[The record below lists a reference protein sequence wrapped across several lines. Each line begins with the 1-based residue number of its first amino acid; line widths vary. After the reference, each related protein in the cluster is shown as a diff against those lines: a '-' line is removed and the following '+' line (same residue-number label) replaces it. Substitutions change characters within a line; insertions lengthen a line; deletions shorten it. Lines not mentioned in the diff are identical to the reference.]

1 MTSPN
6 VNTLTGSSSSPLI
19 LTNSTSTIAPPAT
32 TSPTGNISTNSTST
46 IAPPATTSPTGNIS
60 TNCII

>member
-32 TSPTGNISTNSTST
+32 TSPTGNISTN
-46 IAPPATTSPTGNIS
+46 
-60 TNCII
+60 CII